1 MLFCLMKYKDARMCG
16 TNSYKVCFFQKHII
30 EHGADKE
37 KERGIPRV
45 SRLGNRELKLQPKWK
60 CVI

>member
-16 TNSYKVCFFQKHII
+16 TNSYKVCFFQKHLI

-37 KERGIPRV
+37 KERG
-45 SRLGNRELKLQPKWK
+45 SAD
-60 CVI
+60 